1 MKRWWTALFA
11 LMMIIMLLPAARA
24 EEPEIPAEILSSM
37 LDWYPSAEVEDY
49 AELPDVGGGPMAF
62 LLIRQDGR
70 RLLRTYRQ
78 TENGWR
84 WENEYSAA
92 IPQGNWPDV
101 GLSVRERACRA
112 EDSIWFDPDR
122 DEDVFPEGPLI
133 GVYTSDGEC
142 IMERV
147 EYVWEDGAF
156 RLLHYGDDPLT
167 MVDVAGDELIFY
179 SISSGYKGRTYALL
193 DRAMEKVDYGA
204 LPRNLADVRIMGDSE
219 PPLPESVRP
228 MMMDQQPF
236 LEKQNVTLQPGSY
249 AVHAGPGERYDRA
262 GTLNWQTAED
272 ASPWVQVF
280 GEYEGWLLI
289 HYGES
294 GERYRFGWIPATA
307 LAPGQVIRLLRFRFG
322 DIVTAEPDSPL
333 TDDPLNSRTPLTV
346 PGREAEIE
354 YLAQLGENFS
364 YVRATVDGKT
374 WWGFV
379 YTWTLGHG

>member
-11 LMMIIMLLPAARA
+11 LMMMLLLPAAWA
-24 EEPEIPAEILSSM
+24 EEPEIPAEIL
-37 LDWYPSAEVEDY
+37 LNIQEWYADVEVEDY
-49 AELPDVGGGPMAF
+49 AELQDVGGRAMAF
-62 LLIRQDGR
+62 LLFRQDGCR
-70 RLLRTYRQ
+70 HLCTYRLR
-78 TENGWR
+78 EDGWR
-84 WENEYSAA
+84 WEYESSAG
-92 IPQGNWPDV
+92 IPQGEWPDV
-101 GLSVRERACRA
+101 GLSVQERARRA
-112 EDSIWFDPDR
+112 EDSLWFDPDR
-122 DEDVFPEGPLI
+122 DEDVFPEGPVI

-179 SISSGYKGRTYALL
+179 SISSGCKGRTYALL
-193 DRAMEKVDYGA
+193 DRALEKVDFEA

-219 PPLPESVRP
+219 PPLPEAVRP
-228 MMMDQQPF
+228 MMMEQQPF
-236 LEKQNVTLQPGSY
+236 LEKQNVTLRPGSY
-249 AVHAGPGERYDRA
+249 AVHVGPGERYDRA

-289 HYGES
+289 HYAQS
-294 GERYRFGWIPATA
+294 GERYRFGWIKADA

-346 PGREAEIE
+346 PGREDEIE